1 MTFSEQIISW
11 YKEHKRELPWRGTK
25 DPYKIWLSE
34 IILQQTRVDQATPYY
49 HRFIQQY
56 PTIQNLAEAH
66 EEEVLKLWQGLGYY
80 SRARNLHF
88 AAKQVTQQHGGKFP
102 STHKDILSLKGVGE
116 YTAAAIASFAY
127 DLPHAV
133 VDGNVYRLLSRYF
146 GIHKP
151 INSTEGKK
159 TFFVLANELLDKQS
173 ASDYNQGVME
183 FGSQQCKPFN
193 PDCNICPLQESCVAH
208 QEQSVTELPVKLK
221 TIKQKKL
228 YFDYFFIE
236 YQGKTYL
243 KKRSNKGIWQNLYD
257 FPLIEKEKKTN
268 EQEILAEAQKLLGV
282 PFEVFSTS
290 KEYKHILSHRII
302 FASFWSIKITSEPTL
317 KNTQK
322 IPLEELEKYPIP
334 RLIELFLQDKDL
346 TNPHKFNTFEK

>member
-1 MTFSEQIISW
+1 MTFSAQIISW
-11 YKEHKRELPWRGTK
+11 YKQHKRDLPWRGIK

-34 IILQQTRVDQATPYY
+34 IILQQTRIEQGTPYY
-49 HRFIQQY
+49 NRFIEQY
-56 PTIQNLAEAH
+56 PSIQNLAKAQ

-80 SRARNLHF
+80 SRARNLYF
-88 AAKQVTQQHGGKFP
+88 AAKQVMQEFDGKFP
-102 STHKDILSLKGVGE
+102 STHKDIMSLKGVGE

-133 VDGNVYRLLSRYF
+133 VDGNVYRLLARYF
-146 GIHKP
+146 GIHTP

-159 TFFVLANELLDKQS
+159 IFFSLANELLDKQS
-173 ASDYNQGVME
+173 ASDYNQGIME
-183 FGSQQCKPFN
+183 FGSQQCTPVN

-221 TIKQKKL
+221 TIKQKKI

-236 YQGKTYL
+236 YQGNTYL

-268 EQEILAEAQKLLGV
+268 EKEILAEAQKLLAI
-282 PFEVFSTS
+282 PFKAFSKF
-290 KEYKHILSHRII
+290 KEYKHILSHRTI
-302 FASFWSIKITSEPTL
+302 FARFWSVKTLVEPTL

-322 IPLEELEKYPIP
+322 IQLEDLEQYPIP
-334 RLIELFLQDKDL
+334 RLIELFLQDKEL
-346 TNPHKFNTFEK
+346 TNSC

>member
-1 MTFSEQIISW
+1 MTFSAQIISW
-11 YKEHKRELPWRGTK
+11 YKQHKRDLPWRGIK

-34 IILQQTRVDQATPYY
+34 IILQQTRIEQGTPYY
-49 HRFIQQY
+49 NRFIEQY
-56 PTIQNLAEAH
+56 PSIQNLAKAQ

-80 SRARNLHF
+80 SRARNLYF
-88 AAKQVTQQHGGKFP
+88 AAKQVMQEFDGKFP
-102 STHKDILSLKGVGE
+102 STHKDIMSLKGVGE

-133 VDGNVYRLLSRYF
+133 VDGNVYRLLARYF
-146 GIHKP
+146 GIHTP

-159 TFFVLANELLDKQS
+159 IFFSLANELLDKQS
-173 ASDYNQGVME
+173 ASDYNQGIME
-183 FGSQQCKPFN
+183 FGSQQCKPVN

-221 TIKQKKL
+221 TIKQKKI

-236 YQGKTYL
+236 YQGNTYL

-268 EQEILAEAQKLLGV
+268 EKEILAEAQKLLAI
-282 PFEVFSTS
+282 PFKAFSKF
-290 KEYKHILSHRII
+290 KEYKHILSHRTI
-302 FASFWSIKITSEPTL
+302 FARFWSVKTLVEPTL

-322 IPLEELEKYPIP
+322 IQLEDLEQYPIP
-334 RLIELFLQDKDL
+334 RLIELFLQDKEL
-346 TNPHKFNTFEK
+346 TNSC

>member
-1 MTFSEQIISW
+1 MTFSAQIISW
-11 YKEHKRELPWRGTK
+11 YKQHKRDLPWRGIK

-34 IILQQTRVDQATPYY
+34 IILQQTRIEQGTPYY
-49 HRFIQQY
+49 KRFIEQY
-56 PTIQNLAEAH
+56 PSIQNLAKAQ

-80 SRARNLHF
+80 SRARNLYF
-88 AAKQVTQQHGGKFP
+88 AAKQVMQEFDGKFP
-102 STHKDILSLKGVGE
+102 STHKDIMSLKGVGE

-133 VDGNVYRLLSRYF
+133 VDGNVYRLLARYF
-146 GIHKP
+146 GIHTP

-159 TFFVLANELLDKQS
+159 IFFSLANELLDKQS
-173 ASDYNQGVME
+173 ASDYNQGIME
-183 FGSQQCKPFN
+183 FGSQQCKPVN

-221 TIKQKKL
+221 TIKQKKI

-236 YQGKTYL
+236 YQGNTYL

-268 EQEILAEAQKLLGV
+268 EKEILAEAQKLLAI
-282 PFEVFSTS
+282 PFKAFSKF
-290 KEYKHILSHRII
+290 KEYKHILSHRTI
-302 FASFWSIKITSEPTL
+302 FARFWSVKTLVEPTL

-322 IPLEELEKYPIP
+322 IQLEDLEQYPIP
-334 RLIELFLQDKDL
+334 RLIELFLQDKEL
-346 TNPHKFNTFEK
+346 TNSC

>member
-11 YKEHKRELPWRGTK
+11 YKEHKRELPWRRTK

-34 IILQQTRVDQATPYY
+34 IILQQTRVDQGTPYY

-102 STHKDILSLKGVGE
+102 NTHKEILSLKGVGE
-116 YTAAAIASFAY
+116 YTAAAIASFAF

-133 VDGNVYRLLSRYF
+133 VDGNVYRLLARYF
-146 GIHKP
+146 GNYTP
-151 INSTEGKK
+151 VNSTEGKK
-159 TFFVLANELLDKQS
+159 NFFALANELLDKQS

-228 YFDYFFIE
+228 YFDYFFID

-302 FASFWSIKITSEPTL
+302 FASFWSIKIISEPTL

>member
-1 MTFSEQIISW
+1 MTFSVQIISW
-11 YKEHKRELPWRGTK
+11 YKQHKRDLPWRGIK

-34 IILQQTRVDQATPYY
+34 IILQQTRVEQGTPYY
-49 HRFIQQY
+49 HRFIERY
-56 PTIQNLAEAH
+56 PSIQNLAGAQ

-88 AAKQVTQQHGGKFP
+88 AAKQVIQKFDGKFP

-133 VDGNVYRLLSRYF
+133 VDGNVYRLLARYF
-146 GIHKP
+146 GIHTP

-159 TFFVLANELLDKQS
+159 TFFALANELLDKQS
-173 ASDYNQGVME
+173 ASDYNQGIME
-183 FGSQQCKPFN
+183 FGSQQCKPVN
-193 PDCNICPLQESCVAH
+193 PDCNTCPLQESCVAH
-208 QEQSVTELPVKLK
+208 QEKSVIELPVKLK

-236 YQGKTYL
+236 YQGNTFL

-257 FPLIEKEKKTN
+257 FPLFEKEKKTN
-268 EQEILAEAQKLLGV
+268 EQEILAEAQKFLGV

-290 KEYKHILSHRII
+290 KEYKHILSHRTIL
-302 FASFWSIKITSEPTL
+302 ARFWSVNTTSEPSL

-322 IPLEELEKYPIP
+322 IPLEDLEQYPIP
-334 RLIELFLQDKDL
+334 RLIELFLQDKGL
-346 TNPHKFNTFEK
+346 TNSC

>member
-1 MTFSEQIISW
+1 MQNF
-11 YKEHKRELPWRGTK
+11 L
-25 DPYKIWLSE
+25 LSHL
-34 IILQQTRVDQATPYY
+34 ILNAN
-49 HRFIQQY
+49 QQY

-102 STHKDILSLKGVGE
+102 STHKDILSLKGVGD

-133 VDGNVYRLLSRYF
+133 VDGNVYRLLARYF
-146 GIHKP
+146 GIHTP

-159 TFFVLANELLDKQS
+159 TFFALANELLDKQS

-290 KEYKHILSHRII
+290 KEYKHILSHRTI
-302 FASFWSIKITSEPTL
+302 FARFWSVKTLSEPPL
-317 KNTQK
+317 KSAQK
-322 IPLEELEKYPIP
+322 IPLEYLEQYPIP
-334 RLIELFLQDKDL
+334 RLIELFLQDKGL
-346 TNPHKFNTFEK
+346 TNSC

>member
-1 MTFSEQIISW
+1 MTFSAQIISW
-11 YKEHKRELPWRGTK
+11 YKQHKRDLPWRGIK

-34 IILQQTRVDQATPYY
+34 IILQQTRIEQGTPYY
-49 HRFIQQY
+49 NRFIEQY
-56 PTIQNLAEAH
+56 PSIQNLAKAQ

-80 SRARNLHF
+80 SRARNLYF
-88 AAKQVTQQHGGKFP
+88 AAKQVMQEFDGKFP
-102 STHKDILSLKGVGE
+102 STHKDIMSLKGVGE

-133 VDGNVYRLLSRYF
+133 VDGNVYRLLARYF
-146 GIHKP
+146 GIHTP

-159 TFFVLANELLDKQS
+159 IFFSLANELLDKQS
-173 ASDYNQGVME
+173 ASDYNQGIME
-183 FGSQQCKPFN
+183 FGSQQCKPVN

-221 TIKQKKL
+221 TIKQKKI

-236 YQGKTYL
+236 YQGNTYL

-257 FPLIEKEKKTN
+257 FPLIENEKKTN
-268 EQEILAEAQKLLGV
+268 EKEILAEAQKLLAI
-282 PFEVFSTS
+282 PFKAFSKF
-290 KEYKHILSHRII
+290 KEYKHILSHRTI
-302 FASFWSIKITSEPTL
+302 FARFWSVKTLVEPTL

-322 IPLEELEKYPIP
+322 IQLEDLEQYPIP
-334 RLIELFLQDKDL
+334 RLIELFLQDKEL
-346 TNPHKFNTFEK
+346 TNSC